1 MEYSLLERLQGNG
14 NNTNNTHTPDV
25 LSCLSNLSNDEV
37 FTPPDIVNAML
48 DMLPQELFSNP
59 NTKFLDPAC
68 KTGVFLREITKRLL
82 VGLENEIPD
91 LQTRIDHILHNQ
103 VYGIAITEL
112 TSLLSRRSLY
122 CSKYPNGHYSVS
134 HFDNAEGNI
143 RFKKIQHKWNGER
156 CIYCGANRKEYDR
169 KPELETHAYEFIHLT
184 NLEELKKMNFD
195 VIISNPPYQLSD
207 GGAQASAM
215 PIYNKFIEQSKKL
228 NPRYITMITPS
239 RWFTGGKGLDTF
251 RKNMLEDNRIK
262 EIHDFT
268 NAEDCFPG
276 VQIKGGV
283 NYFLWDKNYH
293 GNCTFYTHSKNEI
306 LDVATRPLMEKG
318 CDVLI
323 RNNKLVSILK
333 KVQAKGEA
341 SFSEIVSPQ
350 KPYGFRGDFFKDP
363 YKYGL
368 PSIMDKPMAGAIKIY
383 GLDEKQKRTVKY
395 LAKNY
400 PIPKRDYLPL
410 YKMFMSRNQGSGFFG
425 EKLSEPIFAK
435 PNEACTETFI
445 VIGLFD
451 TEDEMQNCWS
461 YIKTKFFRSM
471 LAVKKNDQGAASGVY
486 EFIPL
491 QDFSKPWSDEELYKK
506 YNLSN
511 EEIEFIETNVEG
523 ME

>member
-1 MEYSLLERLQGNG
+1 MAETFFDRVHKQDV
-14 NNTNNTHTPDV
+14 HTPDV
-25 LSCLSNLSNDEV
+25 LSCLANLSNDEV

-48 DMLPQELFSNP
+48 DMLPQELFKDP

-82 VGLENEIPD
+82 VGLEDQIPD
-91 LQTRIDHILHNQ
+91 LQERINHILHNQ

-122 CSKYPNGHYSVS
+122 CSKYPNGRYSIS

-143 RFKKIQHKWNGER
+143 RFKKIEHTWNDER
-156 CIYCGANRKEYDR
+156 CIYCGASKKEYNR
-169 KPELETHAYEFIHLT
+169 APELETHAYEFIHLT
-184 NLEELKKMNFD
+184 NLKDLQDMKFD

-228 NPRYITMITPS
+228 EPRYITMITPS
-239 RWFTGGKGLDTF
+239 RWFTGGKGLDSF
-251 RKNMLEDNRIK
+251 RKAMLADNSMK

-293 GNCTFYTHSKNEI
+293 GDCTFYSHSKKEI
-306 LDVATRPLMEKG
+306 LDISTRPLVEEG

-323 RNNKLVSILK
+323 RNNKLVSIMK
-333 KVQAKGEA
+333 KVQALGEE
-341 SFSEIVSPQ
+341 SFSEIVSPR
-350 KPYGFRGDFFKDP
+350 KPYGFCGDFFKDP

-368 PSIMDKPMAGAIKIY
+368 PSIMEKPMTGCIKIY
-383 GLDEKQKRTVKY
+383 GLDDKQKRTIRYVDK
-395 LAKNY
+395 KY
-400 PIPKRDYLPL
+400 PIPKKEYLSK
-410 YKMFMSRNQGSGFFG
+410 YKMFMSRNQGSGILG

-451 TEDEMQNCWS
+451 TEKEMKNCWS
-461 YIKTKFFRSM
+461 YIKTKFFRTM

-486 EFIPL
+486 EFVPM
-491 QDFSKPWSDEELYKK
+491 QDFSKSWTDKELYEK
-506 YNLSN
+506 YNLSKD
-511 EEIEFIETNVEG
+511 EISFIEENVES
-523 ME
+523 MEN